1 MEVKRIFDLVEFTHK
16 KYNNSIAFAGKK
28 AGKWIQYSSLQ
39 YQIYSNSISCY
50 LLQEGIKPNDCVITI
65 SNNRPDWNFADIG
78 IMQTGAIHVPLS
90 ISIAEQTLISI
101 IEETQAKWIFLSN
114 KFVYN
119 KIKKIIPDFINSK
132 LISFDQIEG
141 IENIENLKTR
151 IPSVAEIS
159 NLQQIKNNIL
169 EDQTATIIY
178 TSEITDII
186 KGVELSHKNIVSN
199 FIAASPTLCL
209 MSNYKGMS
217 YLPLNHAYERMTN
230 YMFQYL
236 GISVYYADTYSSILN
251 NFKEIKP
258 NVIALVPL
266 FLEKIM
272 QEFKKESN
280 YKSAW
285 AKYWLNKAIN
295 VNKKKLSLN
304 NYFID
309 KIIYSF
315 WRKSLGG
322 NIKRI
327 ICGGAALK
335 PELFNL
341 YWAANIHVY
350 EGYGLSET
358 SPLLTVNK
366 YKAVK
371 PHTVGQA
378 LNGVKLKISENNEI
392 LCTGP
397 NLMIGYYKKPEL
409 TKQVIDEQGYLH
421 TGDTGYI
428 DDEGYLTLTG
438 RIKTSFK
445 TSSGIY
451 IVPEKNEK
459 ILKQSILIKNALIIG
474 AGKSYLTALIVPNI
488 EELKKRF
495 SFEIKEQCSFN
506 NASVL
511 SFYKK
516 EISNYNSQV
525 PETEKIIKFK
535 LVEEK
540 WSIETG
546 ELNSLSE
553 LNRIAILKHYN
564 TQINELY

>member
-1 MEVKRIFDLVEFTHK
+1 MEVKRIFDVVEFAHK
-16 KYNNSIAFAGKK
+16 KYNNPIAFSGKK

-39 YQIYSNSISCY
+39 YQIYSNNISCY

-65 SNNRPDWNFADIG
+65 SNNRPDWNFVDIG

-114 KFVYN
+114 KFIYN
-119 KIKKIIPDFINSK
+119 KIKKTSTNLNIPK

-141 IENIENLKTR
+141 IENIENFKTR

-199 FIAASPTLCL
+199 FIAAAPTLDL
-209 MSNYKGMS
+209 INNYKGMS

-236 GISVYYADTYSSILN
+236 GISIYYADTYSSILN

-285 AKYWLNKAIN
+285 VRHWLNNAIKI
-295 VNKKKLSLN
+295 NKNKFSLN
-304 NYFID
+304 HYFID
-309 KIIYSF
+309 KIIYSS
-315 WRKSLGG
+315 WRKALGG

-341 YWAANIHVY
+341 YWAANIPIY

-366 YKAVK
+366 HKSVK

-378 LNGVKLKISENNEI
+378 LNGVIIKISENNEI

-397 NLMIGYYKKPEL
+397 NLMKGYYKKPEL
-409 TKQVIDEQGYLH
+409 TKQVIDKQGYLH

-428 DDEGYLTLTG
+428 DQQGYLTLTG

-451 IVPEKNEK
+451 IVPEKNEEL
-459 ILKQSILIKNALIIG
+459 IKQSELIKNALIIG
-474 AGKSYLTALIVPNI
+474 AGRSYLTALIIPDKKNLDKIISIDIEQIDNLNNI
-488 EELKKRF
+488 
-495 SFEIKEQCSFN
+495 
-506 NASVL
+506 SVINI
-511 SFYKK
+511 YKK
-516 EISNYNSQV
+516 EISNYNSLV
-525 PETEKIIKFK
+525 SETEKIIKFK
-535 LVEEK
+535 LVK
-540 WSIETG
+540 DDWS
-546 ELNSLSE
+546 LNN
-553 LNRIAILKHYN
+553 LNRTAILKRYE
-564 TQINELY
+564 TEINELYQ